1 MPCAHVGYR
10 RLQRNASDWQVHV
23 VTERDVRWNALVIT
37 KCLLELAHDVL
48 GAIRAVVVDDDNLIV
63 DGTAHGGRT

>member
-1 MPCAHVGYR
+1 M
-10 RLQRNASDWQVHV
+10 
-23 VTERDVRWNALVIT
+23 TERDVRWNALVIT